1 MQAPSYPISLD
12 DRVRRYPLSVA
23 MADSPHD
30 PAYWARVVARMKE
43 RKLNQTQMAKV
54 LRLPAQSAFSNL
66 IKGRRALKAHEKA
79 ELDSYLGL
87 DEESSVVQV
96 PIIGLTNAGNWRE
109 AIEMPLGYTPELRG
123 VVGRRAFAVEVR
135 GDSMDLLIEDGG
147 YVVID
152 PDRTTLYDGSIYLI
166 ANSDEETTLKRY
178 HSNPAR
184 FCPMSSNPEHLDM
197 MVGEMV
203 FRVIGKAVTKG
214 MILP

>member
-1 MQAPSYPISLD
+1 MG
-12 DRVRRYPLSVA
+12 

-30 PAYWARVVARMKE
+30 AAYWERVVARMRE

-54 LRLPAQSAFSNL
+54 LRLPSQSAFSNL
-66 IKGRRALKAHEKA
+66 IKGIRGLKAHEKA

-87 DEESSVVQV
+87 DEESSVIQV

-123 VVGRRAFAVEVR
+123 VVGRRAFAVEVK
-135 GDSMDLLIEDGG
+135 GDSMDMLIEEGG

-166 ANSDEETTLKRY
+166 ANGEEETTLKRY
-178 HSNPAR
+178 RSNPAR
-184 FCPMSSNPEHLDM
+184 FCPMSSNPEHKDM
-197 MVGEMV
+197 MVGELL